1 MHILSH
7 EGLYLTTRSISFLAS
22 TPGLGGRA
30 LTPRARREKKYLAL
44 GPVDVTV
51 LGYGRVNCPFY
62 FKVGACRHG
71 DRCSRQHNKPL
82 FSQTVLLAHMYQA
95 PNTAP
100 VQSGPT
106 AMSTAADDKP
116 GQEHFDDFYEEV
128 RVHHSILLSIC
139 RSTSTRNSCV
149 CVCVCV
155 CT

>member
-1 MHILSH
+1 M
-7 EGLYLTTRSISFLAS
+7 
-22 TPGLGGRA
+22 
-30 LTPRARREKKYLAL
+30 
-44 GPVDVTV
+44 DVTV

-128 RVHHSILLSIC
+128 RVYHSILLSIC
-139 RSTSTRNSCV
+139 RSTSSRNSCV
-149 CVCVCV
+149 CMFVCVLSISDV
-155 CT
+155 LVRQDRHPLHMNVLLSIT